1 MNPYILSIDAGT
13 TGITILVLDDQ
24 AIICKKYYREFTQH
38 YPKPGWVEHDG
49 EEIWQVTY
57 KLIQSVFSDYKKQDC
72 AGIGITNQR
81 ETTIIWNR
89 DTDKP
94 IYHAIVWQCRRT
106 QSICQQLKDE
116 AHEPAFK
123 MRTGLVIDSYFSGT
137 KVKWLLDNVEGA
149 REKAENGSLAFG
161 TIDSWLLWKLTS
173 GKVHATD
180 YTNASRTLIFNID
193 NLNWDKELLSI
204 LGIPVSLLPEVLLSS
219 GKFGATDPKLFGSS
233 IPITGVAG
241 DQQAALFGQG
251 CFNPGES
258 KCTYGTGCFLLTN
271 TGKKRINSSAGLLTT
286 VACDYQGKP
295 VYALEGSVFMGGA
308 VIQWLRDELQL
319 LKYAADSEKM
329 AQSVKD
335 NNDVVIVPA
344 FTGLG
349 APYWDM
355 DARGI
360 ITGLTRGSNRNHIVR
375 AALESIAYQV
385 SDLLD
390 AIFQDMDMNLAT
402 LKVDGGACANNFLM
416 QFQADII
423 QQTIDRPTNIE
434 STALGVG
441 MLAGLGAGFWSHAG
455 ELQIVRKTDRIF
467 RAEMTDIERSGLL
480 HGWKRAVKQ
489 AILI

>member
-1 MNPYILSIDAGT
+1 MN
-13 TGITILVLDDQ
+13 
-24 AIICKKYYREFTQH
+24 
-38 YPKPGWVEHDG
+38 
-49 EEIWQVTY
+49 
-57 KLIQSVFSDYKKQDC
+57 
-72 AGIGITNQR
+72 
-81 ETTIIWNR
+81 
-89 DTDKP
+89 
-94 IYHAIVWQCRRT
+94 
-106 QSICQQLKDE
+106 
-116 AHEPAFK
+116 
-123 MRTGLVIDSYFSGT
+123 
-137 KVKWLLDNVEGA
+137 GA

-204 LGIPVSLLPEVLLSS
+204 LKIPVSLLPEVLYSS
-219 GKFGATDPKLFGSS
+219 GKFGETDPKLFGSS
-233 IPITGVAG
+233 IPITGVVG

-251 CFNPGES
+251 CFNLGES

-286 VACDYQGKP
+286 VACDHQGKP
-295 VYALEGSVFMGGA
+295 VYALEGSVFIGGA

-319 LKYAADSEKM
+319 LKHAADSEKM

-390 AIFQDMDMNLAT
+390 AIFQDMDMNIST
-402 LKVDGGACANNFLM
+402 LKVDGGACSNNFLM

-423 QQTIDRPTNIE
+423 QKTIDRPTNIE
-434 STALGVG
+434 STALGAG
-441 MLAGLGAGFWSHAG
+441 MLAGLGTGFWSHAG
-455 ELQIVRKTDRIF
+455 ELQNVRKTDRMF
-467 RAEMTDIERSGLL
+467 TSKMTDIERSVLL
-480 HGWKRAVKQ
+480 NGWKTAVKQ
-489 AILI
+489 AKLI